1 MNTEFFIARRIYKGD
16 KENSKRV
23 SSPAIKIAIIGIALG
38 LAVMI
43 ISVCIVIGFKKE
55 VREKIIGFISHIQVT
70 SLEVNNSYEHQPIA
84 FSTELRNKL
93 TSNDDISH
101 VQSFITKP
109 GIIKTKDDFQGI
121 VLKGVSDDYDWKF
134 FSDNLVEGNTLK
146 DVEIPDGSY
155 PALISKSIA
164 NKLHFK
170 LGDSFHTYFIDNPV
184 RVRKFKIVGIYSSN
198 FEEYDKVFIITDKKI
213 LTRLNHWED
222 DMVSGIEVYIKDF
235 EKLDQVSQRVFFQL
249 SNMKDRLGNSYYSR
263 SVKSINP
270 IIFNWLDLLDMN
282 VWIIIILMIAV
293 SGVTIISGILIII
306 LERTNMIGILKA
318 LGTSDM
324 SIQKIFLYLSSH
336 LIIQGMFWGNAVA
349 LAFCLLQKYFHII
362 RLNPSVYY
370 LSSVPIDMNIWY
382 IILLNV
388 GTLIISI
395 LMMVGP
401 SFLVS
406 KITPAKSIRF
416 E

>member
-1 MNTEFFIARRIYKGD
+1 
-16 KENSKRV
+16 
-23 SSPAIKIAIIGIALG
+23 
-38 LAVMI
+38 MI

>member
-55 VREKIIGFISHIQVT
+55 VRGKIIGFTSHVQIT
-70 SLEVNNSYEHQPIA
+70 SLESNNSYEHQPIA
-84 FSTELRNKL
+84 ISPDLKNKL
-93 TSNDDISH
+93 ESNSDISH
-101 VQSFITKP
+101 IQSYITKP

-121 VLKGVSDDYDWKF
+121 ILKGVSDDYDWKF
-134 FSDNLVEGNTLK
+134 FSDNLLEGSILK
-146 DVEIPDGSY
+146 NAEVPDGSY

-184 RVRKFKIVGIYSSN
+184 RVRTFKIVGIYSSN
-198 FEEYDKVFIITDKKI
+198 FEEYDKVFIITDKKL
-213 LTRLNHWED
+213 LTRLNDWGD
-222 DMVSGIEVYIKDF
+222 DMVSGVEVFIKDF
-235 EKLDQVSQRVFFQL
+235 DKLDQVSQCIFFQL
-249 SNMKDRLGNSYYSR
+249 ANMKDRLGNSYYSR
-263 SVKSINP
+263 SVKSLNP

-293 SGVTIISGILIII
+293 SGVTMISGILIII

-318 LGTSDM
+318 IGTSDM
-324 SIQKIFLYLSSH
+324 TIQRIFLYLSSH
-336 LIIQGMFWGNAVA
+336 LIIQGMLWGNVIA

-362 RLNPSVYY
+362 RLNPAIYY
-370 LSSVPIDMNIWY
+370 LSSVPVDLNIWY
-382 IILLNV
+382 ILLINV

-401 SFLVS
+401 SFLIS
-406 KITPAKSIRF
+406 KITHAKSIRF

>member
-101 VQSFITKP
+101 IQSFITKP

-134 FSDNLVEGNTLK
+134 FSDILVEGNTLK

-336 LIIQGMFWGNAVA
+336 LIIQGMFWGNAIA